1 MPTIMKPK
9 VIFFIALNLLVL
21 LSIPAINI
29 FEAPNRGAINWK
41 SKAFLYNM
49 DFAPRWAA
57 AVLYPLGI
65 STDPQQ
71 VIIGKDGWLYLGDMY
86 LSTLSEDRRAA
97 SETDLALGKQIGAA
111 MSAWDAYLTGKGVKV
126 FRLMIGPNKGTIYPE
141 HLPEWARPAPHNP
154 TDALISQDSGNR
166 FVDLRAPLLEA
177 KNTLP
182 HALYYKTDTH
192 WNAVGAAVGFRAFA
206 QTIAISDPT
215 IVWPSPT
222 AYAIVE
228 TPLRKGGDLA
238 NFLRLSASL
247 DDEEPVISAS
257 TLAITT
263 TTIDFDSK
271 KTLTKGAN
279 LPIKAPNT
287 PILVESKGA
296 LNDKKVLWLR
306 DSFGNSLSPLMAAT
320 FKNVIQLH
328 WSEALKPGGR
338 FQQLVDEWKPDYVF
352 VTVVERAARSEFFTY
367 FPPAAFLPDTG
378 EFKTVSSAIPIS
390 DNQLIHGESGNDYEI
405 TGNDALINFSL
416 SKTVTP
422 TDVDYL
428 SLNLSCADGTQAIP
442 MQFFWLDE
450 TRPAFDEEHSVKF
463 TAPTGRHLLDLRT
476 LPKWSSASNVK
487 LIRLDFE
494 ANKSCFHVR
503 IEPPTLDA
511 RTGRETKADKL
522 ID

>member
-1 MPTIMKPK
+1 MPAIMKRK
-9 VIFFIALNLLVL
+9 VIFFIAFNLLVL

-29 FEAPNRGAINWK
+29 LEAPSRDAIHWK

-57 AVLYPLGI
+57 AILYPLGI
-65 STDPQQ
+65 STDPEQ

-86 LSTLSEDRRAA
+86 LNTLSEDRRAS
-97 SETDLALGKQIGAA
+97 SETDLALGKQIGAT

-141 HLPEWARPAPHNP
+141 HMPEWARPAAHNP
-154 TDALISQDSGNR
+154 TDALISQDSGHR
-166 FVDLRAPLLEA
+166 YVDLRPPLLEA

-182 HALYYKTDTH
+182 HALYYRTDTH
-192 WNAVGAAVGFRAFA
+192 WNPAGAAIGFRAFA
-206 QTIAISDPT
+206 QVIAKSDPS

-222 AYAIVE
+222 TYTISE
-228 TPLRKGGDLA
+228 TAQRNGGDLA

-247 DDEEPVISAS
+247 DDEEPVISPS
-257 TLAITT
+257 TPAITT
-263 TTIDFDSK
+263 TTFDFDSK
-271 KTLTKGAN
+271 KMLTQGAN
-279 LPIKAPNT
+279 LPVKAPNT
-287 PILVESKGA
+287 PILVESKDA

-320 FKNVIQLH
+320 FKNVVQLH

-352 VTVVERAARSEFFTY
+352 ITVVERAARSEFFTN
-367 FPPAAFLPDTG
+367 FPPVAFLPDNDD
-378 EFKTVSSAIPIS
+378 FNAVSTAISIS
-390 DNQLIHGESGNDYEI
+390 DNQLIHGQYSNDYEI
-405 TGNDALINFSL
+405 TGHDALINFSL
-416 SKTVTP
+416 SKSVTP
-422 TDVDYL
+422 ADVDYL

-494 ANKSCFHVR
+494 ANKSCFHVK
-503 IEPPTLDA
+503 IDTPTLGV
-511 RTGRETKADKL
+511 RTAQPE
-522 ID
+522 

>member
-1 MPTIMKPK
+1 MPATMKRK
-9 VIFFIALNLLVL
+9 VFFFIALNLLVL

-29 FEAPNRGAINWK
+29 FEAPSRDAINWK

-57 AVLYPLGI
+57 AILYPAGI
-65 STDPQQ
+65 STDPEQ

-86 LSTLSEDRRAA
+86 LNTLSEDRRASSQA
-97 SETDLALGKQIGAA
+97 DLALGKQIAAA
-111 MSAWDAYLTGKGVKV
+111 MSAWDAYLTGKGVEV

-141 HLPEWARPAPHNP
+141 HLPEWARPASHNP
-154 TDALISQDSGNR
+154 TDALISQDSSHR
-166 FVDLRAPLLEA
+166 YVDLRAPLLEA

-182 HALYYKTDTH
+182 IALYYKTDTH
-192 WNAVGAAVGFRAFA
+192 WNAAGAAIGFRAFA
-206 QTIAISDPT
+206 QAIAKSDPA

-222 AYAIVE
+222 FYSIVE
-228 TPLRKGGDLA
+228 TREKKGGDLA
-238 NFLRLSASL
+238 NFLRLSTRL
-247 DDEEPVISAS
+247 NDEEPVIYAS
-257 TLAITT
+257 TLPITT

-271 KTLTKGAN
+271 RTLTRGVN
-279 LPIKAPNT
+279 LPIKASNT
-287 PILVESKGA
+287 PILVESEGA

-320 FKNVIQLH
+320 FKNVVQIH

-338 FQQLVDEWKPDYVF
+338 FRQLVDEWKPDYVF
-352 VTVVERAARSEFFTY
+352 ITVVERAARSEFFSY
-367 FPPAAFLPDTG
+367 FPPVVFLPDNG
-378 EFKTVSSAIPIS
+378 GFNAVSTAIPIS
-390 DNQLIHGESGNDYEI
+390 DNQLVHGQSGNDYEI

-416 SKTVTP
+416 SKPVTP
-422 TDVDYL
+422 ADVEYL
-428 SLNLSCADGTQAIP
+428 NLNLSCADGTQAIP
-442 MQFFWLDE
+442 MQLFWLDE

-476 LPKWSSASNVK
+476 VPKWSSASNVK

-503 IEPPTLDA
+503 IDTPTLGAKRDQI
-511 RTGRETKADKL
+511 E
-522 ID
+522 